1 MIKNLKIVLKLH
13 EIFKIVSFYY
23 AFQLTS
29 MVAHSIDTNMIVVFF
44 LVFFFLKNRYF
55 NKQPNKRN
63 TQNYFLSLYYIKTPF
78 LLFFKNK
85 TPTTYE
91 QTYPKGRAK
100 REKDHSFNLYVRVA
114 QGELENITHI
124 PY

>member
-44 LVFFFLKNRYF
+44 IFFFF
-55 NKQPNKRN
+55 FEKQI
-63 TQNYFLSLYYIKTPF
+63 L
-78 LLFFKNK
+78 
-85 TPTTYE
+85 
-91 QTYPKGRAK
+91 
-100 REKDHSFNLYVRVA
+100 
-114 QGELENITHI
+114 
-124 PY
+124 